1 MPDFLTHADWT
12 FPVPMRYGP
21 GRLVEIGDFCVQNN
35 IANPLIVTDRGSRD
49 LPFIERVSDVCLASK
64 VQSVVFSDVS
74 PNPTDQEIARGK
86 RAFEEG
92 RHDAVIAIGGG
103 SGMDA
108 GKAISLVGCNDTDLW
123 AFKPPIDL
131 TTGLKQ

>member
-49 LPFIERVSDVCLASK
+49 LPFIERVSDSSASNLPRPIG
-64 VQSVVFSDVS
+64 VLIQSCAFFESR
-74 PNPTDQEIARGK
+74 P
-86 RAFEEG
+86 RA
-92 RHDAVIAIGGG
+92 
-103 SGMDA
+103 
-108 GKAISLVGCNDTDLW
+108 KAI
-123 AFKPPIDL
+123 P
-131 TTGLKQ
+131 